1 MDLSRPIYKK
11 KTWTGA
17 GFVRAFESTL
27 LEFNINDKQMQ
38 PFRSGHYEI
47 VIRYELV
54 PTTIGWNDI
63 RVIIDRESA
72 PTGLC
77 ASSSIEQNLSH
88 RIEPCKLT
96 FICCFLVIELKNR
109 NLKSL

>member
-1 MDLSRPIYKK
+1 M
-11 KTWTGA
+11 
-17 GFVRAFESTL
+17 RAFESTL
-27 LEFNINDKQMQ
+27 LEFNINDRQMQ

-54 PTTIGWNDI
+54 PTTIGWNEI

-96 FICCFLVIELKNR
+96 FIFNLVLVVTTENPTL
-109 NLKSL
+109 L